1 MKKILWKNY
10 IVLLVALIFAV
21 LASIDFLA
29 MHKDEPIA
37 VNPNVTEIKMLSDYN
52 AHLKNTELD
61 TQVYVFDSGVKGGT
75 FLILGGTHPNE
86 SAGLLAAIAL
96 VENLK
101 VTQGRVFVIPRAN
114 RSGFSHTSP
123 LDGMQ
128 DFFTLDLADGS
139 QRTFRVGNRL
149 TNPVDSW
156 PDKNFHVGTSNRKL
170 EGSETPEI
178 RNLNRLYFG
187 DENGVVTER
196 ACYAIYNLIVTEGVD
211 ITMDMHEGSPEF
223 LYLDCTMV
231 NQKSDNQKAMSI
243 ASDMALSMEL
253 DGLSMRAEFSG
264 VSSYGL
270 SHRSLGDVTPS
281 MMTLMET
288 YNPSMG
294 PLHVKMT
301 DELIIQGKDDN
312 YYQAHQDGYVY
323 FKVPKEGYP
332 LIDRT
337 ARHLTCISYL
347 ASAYSDGYPDKKI
360 VMEGIPSYEEIT
372 KMGFENLLKPIK

>member
-52 AHLKNTELD
+52 VHLKNTELD

-187 DENGVVTER
+187 DKNGVVTER

-264 VSSYGL
+264 VTSYGL

-312 YYQAHQDGYVY
+312 Y
-323 FKVPKEGYP
+323 
-332 LIDRT
+332 
-337 ARHLTCISYL
+337 
-347 ASAYSDGYPDKKI
+347 
-360 VMEGIPSYEEIT
+360 
-372 KMGFENLLKPIK
+372 